1 MNAEKH
7 VMPILL
13 IIVVLLALV
22 CTYAWFSGAQTAKVA
37 AILDSGARTA
47 FAISEGEGGE
57 GGDTFDGEDLYTGL
71 DGSGETRGNYSGQK
85 GYHSDGTVYVDA
97 DKPYFVFKT
106 ISYLMTGQSDVT
118 VDVAL
123 EKLIVKVGEMYLYSF
138 NDTLKK
144 AMGLTDE
151 QIAALTNETRL
162 NYYVEY
168 TNAMQSDVNA
178 ITAPTGANPNSIY
191 MVYNSSTSKVIYIV
205 FEKTIVDRFVTFDYW
220 VSDGTSNDGLGII
233 PNDNPALNP
242 TSKKTTGIHLQYLPD
257 GQGNPSQG
265 YDGIVCES
273 GYTNYVGVYVGF
285 FGYDG
290 VKYTECLFADN
301 KFQGSEFHFM
311 FSAGG
316 V

>member
-1 MNAEKH
+1 M
-7 VMPILL
+7 
-13 IIVVLLALV
+13 
-22 CTYAWFSGAQTAKVA
+22 S
-37 AILDSGARTA
+37 
-47 FAISEGEGGE
+47 
-57 GGDTFDGEDLYTGL
+57 
-71 DGSGETRGNYSGQK
+71 
-85 GYHSDGTVYVDA
+85 
-97 DKPYFVFKT
+97 
-106 ISYLMTGQSDVT
+106 GQSDVT
-118 VDVAL
+118 VDVVL
-123 EKLIVKVGEMYLYSF
+123 EKVIVKVGEMYLYSF

-144 AMGLTDE
+144 VMGLTDE

-168 TNAMQSDVNA
+168 SNAMESDVTA

-205 FEKTIVDRFVTFDYW
+205 FEKVIVDEFVTFDYW
-220 VSDGTSNDGLGII
+220 VSDGTSNEGLGII
-233 PNDNPALNP
+233 PEDDPDDNP
-242 TSKKTTGIHLQYLPD
+242 TSKKATGIRLQYLPD

-290 VKYTECLFADN
+290 VKYTECLFSDN